1 MLRRGTTLP
10 IGFSSFLCWGSLL
23 GLGLIANPAAA
34 QDSDRLKQA
43 MAYRPTQKGIE
54 YDQPAADASVRLE
67 NASTI
72 GQTGF
77 VVRDAENRLLRRFV
91 DSAGNR
97 KIDTWAY
104 YMGGLEVYRDID
116 TDADGKPDRFQW
128 LGPAGTRIG
137 IDTDADLIIDRWER
151 VSPQEVT
158 QIVVEAINARS
169 ASQLE
174 SLLLS
179 SEELKTLPLEPALR
193 RRVQER
199 LSVTAGRI
207 TDELPQTTL
216 PSNLKWLHFSAAIPG
231 AVVGKAAETSSPG
244 AGEKN
249 APAGGG
255 TQPTAVDDPIV
266 EVFDHASAIVEIGDK
281 SQQLL
286 VGSLIRVGNTW
297 RMVDFPVLAGEGNTA
312 LVGGVF
318 FQADTLAGGSGAMA
332 NLSVEGIAPEILSAY
347 QTAEEAVREALG
359 TRTGPALAVL
369 HQRRAQALW
378 KVVVDAK
385 GAEREP
391 WLRQFVDVVS
401 SAYQMDEFPAGLE
414 LLEKQIAEMTAE
426 KFDPELIAYAE
437 FRQLN
442 AWYSQATEDAEN
454 IESVQ
459 DQWQKRLQQFVQKYP
474 SSLLAADAMFQ
485 LANIDDYLGDVEAAA
500 AVYRKIVDQFP
511 DAPLAPRAKGAVIRL
526 TSVGKPIPF
535 QGTTINDQAFSLSQ
549 LKGKTVLIQYWATWC
564 EPCQADFAEL
574 SRLYERYKQA
584 GFEIVSVSLDESRQP
599 VVEYLKQNR
608 LPWTHLF
615 AEGGLESS
623 PLAAQLG
630 VIALPTLILIDADG
644 KVIDRGMSL
653 TQVERELRKI
663 AR

>member
-1 MLRRGTTLP
+1 MLRRGTTLQTLL
-10 IGFSSFLCWGSLL
+10 SSFACWGSFVGM
-23 GLGLIANPAAA
+23 GLYLTPIWA
-34 QDSDRLKQA
+34 QDADRLKQA
-43 MAYRPTQKGIE
+43 MAYRPTQKGVE
-54 YDQPAADASVRLE
+54 YDQPAADAVDSVRLE

-104 YMGGLEVYRDID
+104 YMGGLEIYRDID

-137 IDTDADLIIDRWER
+137 VDTDADLVIDRWER

-169 ASQLE
+169 ASLME

-179 SEELKTLPLEPALR
+179 ADELQDLPVEPAMR
-193 RRVQER
+193 RRIQER
-199 LSVTAGRI
+199 LQATSQKIADDLAETEI
-207 TDELPQTTL
+207 PN
-216 PSNLKWLHFSAAIPG
+216 NLKWLHFSAAIPG
-231 AVVGKAAETSSPG
+231 AIVGKAAATSGANDEDEGGKSPSS
-244 AGEKN
+244 AEESL
-249 APAGGG
+249 
-255 TQPTAVDDPIV
+255 V
-266 EVFDHASAIVEIGDK
+266 EVFDHASAIVEVGDK

-297 RMVDFPVLAGEGNTA
+297 RILDFPALAGEGSTA
-312 LVGGVF
+312 QVGGVF
-318 FQADTLAGGSGAMA
+318 FQGDVMAAGGGGALA
-332 NLSVEGIAPEILSAY
+332 NLSVEGIAPDILSAY
-347 QTAEEAVREALG
+347 QTAEEALREAIG

-378 KVVVDAK
+378 KVVLAAK

-414 LLEKQIAEMTAE
+414 LLEKQIAEMSTE
-426 KFDPELIAYAE
+426 KFTPELIAYAE

-442 AWYSQATEDAEN
+442 AWYSQATEDTEN

-459 DQWQKRLQQFVQKYP
+459 DQWQKRLQAFVQKYP
-474 SSLLAADAMFQ
+474 RSPLSADAMFQ

-511 DAPLAPRAKGAVIRL
+511 DAPLTPRAKGAVIRL

-535 QGTTINDQAFSLSQ
+535 QGTTIAGKSFSLSQ

-574 SRLYERYKQA
+574 RRLYERYNKD
-584 GFEIVSVSLDESRQP
+584 GFEIVSVSLDETREP
-599 VVEYLKQNR
+599 VAEYLQQNR

-630 VIALPTLILIDADG
+630 VIALPTLIMIDADG

-663 AR
+663 GR

>member
-1 MLRRGTTLP
+1 MLRRGTTLQTLL
-10 IGFSSFLCWGSLL
+10 SSVACWGSLV
-23 GLGLIANPAAA
+23 GLSLPASLAWA
-34 QDSDRLKQA
+34 QDADRLKQA
-43 MAYRPTQKGIE
+43 MAYRPTQKGVE
-54 YDQPAADASVRLE
+54 YDQPAADAIDSVRLE

-116 TDADGKPDRFQW
+116 TNADGKPDRFQW

-137 IDTDADLIIDRWER
+137 VDTDADLVIDRWER

-169 ASQLE
+169 ASLME

-179 SEELKTLPLEPALR
+179 ADELQALPLEPAMR
-193 RRVQER
+193 RRMQER
-199 LSVTAGRI
+199 LQATSQKIKEDLAKT
-207 TDELPQTTL
+207 ELPN
-216 PSNLKWLHFSAAIPG
+216 NLKWLHFSAAIPG
-231 AVVGKAAETSSPG
+231 AIVGKAAVVSG
-244 AGEKN
+244 ANDGDK
-249 APAGGG
+249 GG
-255 TQPTAVDDPIV
+255 TPPASAEEPLV
-266 EVFDHASAIVEIGDK
+266 EVFDHASAIVEVGDK

-297 RMVDFPVLAGEGNTA
+297 RILDFPALAGEGSTA
-312 LVGGVF
+312 QVGGVF
-318 FQADTLAGGSGAMA
+318 FQGDVMAAGGGGALA
-332 NLSVEGIAPEILSAY
+332 NLSVEGIAPDILSAY
-347 QTAEEAVREALG
+347 QAAEEALREAIG

-378 KVVVDAK
+378 KVVLAAK
-385 GAEREP
+385 GAERDP

-414 LLEKQIAEMTAE
+414 LLEKQIAEMATE
-426 KFDPELIAYAE
+426 KFTPELIAYAE

-442 AWYSQATEDAEN
+442 AWYSQATENAEN
-454 IESVQ
+454 IEAVQ
-459 DQWQKRLQQFVQKYP
+459 DQWQKRLQAFVQKYP
-474 SSLLAADAMFQ
+474 RSPLTADAMFQ

-511 DAPLAPRAKGAVIRL
+511 DAALTPRAKGAVIRL

-535 QGTTINDQAFSLSQ
+535 QGTTIAGKSFSLAQ

-564 EPCQADFAEL
+564 EPCKADFAEL
-574 SRLYERYKQA
+574 RRLYERYNKD
-584 GFEIVSVSLDESRQP
+584 GFEIVSVSLDETREP
-599 VVEYLKQNR
+599 VADYLQQNR

-615 AEGGLESS
+615 AEGGLEAS

-630 VIALPTLILIDADG
+630 VIALPTLIMIDADG
-644 KVIDRGMSL
+644 KVVDRGMSL

-663 AR
+663 SR

>member
-1 MLRRGTTLP
+1 MLRRGTHLP
-10 IGFSSFLCWGSLL
+10 IGFSSIVCWGSLV
-23 GLGLIANPAAA
+23 GLSLTANTAAA
-34 QDSDRLKQA
+34 QDADRLKQA

-54 YDQPAADASVRLE
+54 YDQPAADAAVRLE

-137 IDTDADLIIDRWER
+137 LDTNADLTIDRWER

-169 ASQLE
+169 TSLLE
-174 SLLLS
+174 SLLLTP
-179 SEELKTLPLEPALR
+179 EELKTLPLEPALR
-193 RRVQER
+193 RRVQDR
-199 LSVTAGRI
+199 LQATAGRI
-207 TDELPQTTL
+207 ADELPKTGL

-231 AVVGKAAETSSPG
+231 AVVGKAVESSS
-244 AGEKN
+244 AATTEKSD
-249 APAGGG
+249 AAGGSK
-255 TQPTAVDDPIV
+255 PAVADDPII

-297 RMVDFPVLAGEGNTA
+297 RILDFPALAGEGNTA
-312 LVGGVF
+312 QVGGVF
-318 FQADTLAGGSGAMA
+318 FQGDTLSSGAGGLA
-332 NLSVEGIAPEILSAY
+332 NLSVEGIAPDILSAY
-347 QTAEEAVREALG
+347 QTAEEAVREAIG

-378 KVVVDAK
+378 KVVVAAK
-385 GAEREP
+385 GEEREP

-459 DQWQKRLQQFVQKYP
+459 EQWQKRLQQFVQKNP

-564 EPCQADFAEL
+564 EPCKADFAEL

-584 GFEIVSVSLDESRQP
+584 GFEIVSVSLDETREP
-599 VVEYLKQNR
+599 VVDYLKQNR

>member
-1 MLRRGTTLP
+1 MLRRGTTLQTLL
-10 IGFSSFLCWGSLL
+10 SSVACWGSLVGMSL
-23 GLGLIANPAAA
+23 PATLAWA
-34 QDSDRLKQA
+34 QDADRLKQA
-43 MAYRPTQKGIE
+43 MAYRPTQKGVE
-54 YDQPAADASVRLE
+54 YDQPAADAIDSVRLE

-77 VVRDAENRLLRRFV
+77 VVRDGENRLLRRFV

-137 IDTDADLIIDRWER
+137 VDTDADLVIDRWER

-169 ASQLE
+169 ASLLQ

-179 SEELKTLPLEPALR
+179 AEELQALPLEPALR
-193 RRVQER
+193 RRMQER
-199 LSVTAGRI
+199 LQATSQKIADNLAQ
-207 TDELPQTTL
+207 TDIPD
-216 PSNLKWLHFSAAIPG
+216 NLKWLHFSAAIPG
-231 AVVGKAAETSSPG
+231 AIVGKAA
-244 AGEKN
+244 A
-249 APAGGG
+249 AGGASSADEAG
-255 TQPTAVDDPIV
+255 KSPALVDEPLV
-266 EVFDHASAIVEIGDK
+266 EVFDHASAIVEVGDK

-297 RMVDFPVLAGEGNTA
+297 RILDFPVLAGEGSTA
-312 LVGGVF
+312 QVGGVF
-318 FQADTLAGGSGAMA
+318 FQGDVLAAGGGGAMA
-332 NLSVEGIAPEILSAY
+332 NLSVEGIAPDILSAY
-347 QTAEEAVREALG
+347 QTAEEALREAIG

-378 KVVVDAK
+378 KVVLAAK
-385 GAEREP
+385 GAERDP

-414 LLEKQIAEMTAE
+414 LLEKQIAEMSAE
-426 KFDPELIAYAE
+426 KFAPELIAYAE

-442 AWYSQATEDAEN
+442 AWYSQATEDTAN

-459 DQWQKRLQQFVQKYP
+459 DQWQKRLQAFVQKYP
-474 SSLLAADAMFQ
+474 RSPLSADAMFQ

-500 AVYRKIVDQFP
+500 AVYGKIVDQFP
-511 DAPLAPRAKGAVIRL
+511 DAPLTPRAKGAVIRL

-535 QGTTINDQAFSLSQ
+535 QGTTIAGKSFSLSQ

-564 EPCQADFAEL
+564 EPCKADFAEL
-574 SRLYERYKQA
+574 RRLHERYSKD
-584 GFEIVSVSLDESRQP
+584 GFEIVSVSLDETREP
-599 VVEYLKQNR
+599 VAEYLQQNR

-630 VIALPTLILIDADG
+630 VIALPTLIMIDADG

-663 AR
+663 SR

>member
-1 MLRRGTTLP
+1 MLRRGTKLRTL
-10 IGFSSFLCWGSLL
+10 GLSCLCWGALAGTTWPVSL
-23 GLGLIANPAAA
+23 GWA
-34 QDSDRLKQA
+34 QDADRLKQA
-43 MAYRPTQKGIE
+43 MAYRPTQKGVE
-54 YDQPAADASVRLE
+54 YDQPTADAIDSVRLE

-91 DSAGNR
+91 DSAGDR

-128 LGPAGTRIG
+128 LGPAGTRVG
-137 IDTDADLIIDRWER
+137 VDTNADLVIDRWER

-169 ASQLE
+169 SALLE

-179 SEELKTLPLEPALR
+179 ADELKALPLDPALR
-193 RRVQER
+193 KRVQER
-199 LSVTAGRI
+199 LQVTSRKIAE
-207 TDELPQTTL
+207 DLPQSKL

-231 AVVGKAAETSSPG
+231 AVLGTTVASNS
-244 AGEKN
+244 
-249 APAGGG
+249 AGGAATTG
-255 TQPTAVDDPIV
+255 TVAEEPIV
-266 EVFDHASAIVEIGDK
+266 EVFDHASAIVEVDDK

-286 VGSLIRVGNTW
+286 VGSLVRVGNTW
-297 RMVDFPVLAGEGNTA
+297 RILDFPVLAGEGNTA
-312 LVGGVF
+312 QVGGVF
-318 FQADTLAGGSGAMA
+318 FQGDVTAVGGGAMA

-347 QTAEEAVREALG
+347 QTAEEALREALG

-378 KVVVDAK
+378 KVVLAAK

-414 LLEKQIAEMTAE
+414 LLEKQVAEMSAE

-442 AWYSQATEDAEN
+442 AWYSQATEDAAN
-454 IESVQ
+454 IEAVQ
-459 DQWQKRLQQFVQKYP
+459 DQWQKRLQGFVQKYP
-474 SSLLAADAMFQ
+474 RSLLAADAMFQ

-511 DAPLAPRAKGAVIRL
+511 DAPLTPRAKGAVIRL

-535 QGTTINDQAFSLSQ
+535 QGTTIGGKPFALSQ

-564 EPCQADFAEL
+564 EPCKADFAEL
-574 SRLYERYKQA
+574 RRLHERYNKE
-584 GFEIVSVSLDESRQP
+584 GFEIVSVSLDEMREP
-599 VVEYLKQNR
+599 VAEYLQQNR

-630 VIALPTLILIDADG
+630 VIALPTLIMIDADG

>member
-1 MLRRGTTLP
+1 MLRRGTTLQTLL
-10 IGFSSFLCWGSLL
+10 SSVACWGSLVGMSL
-23 GLGLIANPAAA
+23 PATLAWA
-34 QDSDRLKQA
+34 QDADRLKQA
-43 MAYRPTQKGIE
+43 MAYRPTQKGVE
-54 YDQPAADASVRLE
+54 YDQPAADAIDSVRLE

-77 VVRDAENRLLRRFV
+77 VVRDGENRLLRRFV

-116 TDADGKPDRFQW
+116 TNADGKPDRFQW

-137 IDTDADLIIDRWER
+137 VDTDADLVIDRWER

-169 ASQLE
+169 ASLLQ

-179 SEELKTLPLEPALR
+179 AEELQALPLEPALR
-193 RRVQER
+193 RRMQER
-199 LSVTAGRI
+199 LQATSQKIADNLAQ
-207 TDELPQTTL
+207 TDIPD
-216 PSNLKWLHFSAAIPG
+216 NLKWLHFSAAIPG
-231 AVVGKAAETSSPG
+231 AIVGKAA
-244 AGEKN
+244 A
-249 APAGGG
+249 AGGASSADEAG
-255 TQPTAVDDPIV
+255 KSPALVDEPLV
-266 EVFDHASAIVEIGDK
+266 EVFDHASAIVEVGDK

-286 VGSLIRVGNTW
+286 VGSLIRVGNRW
-297 RMVDFPVLAGEGNTA
+297 RILDFPALAGEGSTA
-312 LVGGVF
+312 QVGGVF
-318 FQADTLAGGSGAMA
+318 FQGDVLAAGGGGAMA
-332 NLSVEGIAPEILSAY
+332 NLSVEGIAPDILSAY
-347 QTAEEAVREALG
+347 QTAEEALREAIG

-378 KVVVDAK
+378 KVVLAAK
-385 GAEREP
+385 GAERDP

-414 LLEKQIAEMTAE
+414 LLEKQIAEMSAE
-426 KFDPELIAYAE
+426 KFAPELIAYAE

-442 AWYSQATEDAEN
+442 AWYSQATEDTAN

-459 DQWQKRLQQFVQKYP
+459 DQWQKRLQAFVQKYP
-474 SSLLAADAMFQ
+474 RSPLSADAMFQ

-511 DAPLAPRAKGAVIRL
+511 DAPLTPRAKGAVIRL

-535 QGTTINDQAFSLSQ
+535 QGTTIAGKSFSLSQ

-564 EPCQADFAEL
+564 EPCKADFAEL
-574 SRLYERYKQA
+574 RRLHERYSKD
-584 GFEIVSVSLDESRQP
+584 GFEIVSVSLDETREP
-599 VVEYLKQNR
+599 VAEYLQQNR

-630 VIALPTLILIDADG
+630 VIALPTLIMIDADG

-663 AR
+663 SR